1 MERFRE
7 WPCPLVITDMRMP
20 DGDGLKVMSGIR
32 TLAPET
38 AIIFLTAYGS
48 VPEAVKAMKG
58 GACDYLVKPI
68 SFDQLHEAAQRVLKI
83 DSSRGRRPAD

>member
-1 MERFRE
+1 
-7 WPCPLVITDMRMP
+7 MRMP

-38 AIIFLTAYGS
+38 AVIFLTAYGS

-68 SFDQLHEAAQRVLKI
+68 SFEQLQEAALRFLRWI
-83 DSSRGRRPAD
+83 HLGGGARTIPAESLASRFPCKGF